1 MRIIPPPCQLSLLQC
16 GLWPPPPPL
25 GAAPQLC
32 PSINVRRSD
41 LLSSERRCLE
51 ATIDTM
57 HHAWLY
63 SDNLQ
68 TLFKRG
74 YYLPQH
80 INKLSPKTC
89 VNKLPSP
96 ITKNPKGPYST
107 GPWPDL
113 HGISKYANL
122 DVKKSKRVIPNI
134 IKHCL
139 HVCWDAS
146 HSPHCATFME
156 LDKMTL
162 VCETNQCLSSA
173 PFPQCICI
181 CMVSPGAETKWYFPG

>member
-16 GLWPPPPPL
+16 GLWPPPL
-25 GAAPQLC
+25 RWGRQ
-32 PSINVRRSD
+32 
-41 LLSSERRCLE
+41 LSSAVNKCAEVRPALSDE
-51 ATIDTM
+51 VWIDRY
-57 HHAWLY
+57 HAWLY
-63 SDNLQ
+63 SDHLQ
-68 TLFKRG
+68 TLFKREH
-74 YYLPQH
+74 YLLQL
-80 INKLSPKTC
+80 IN
-89 VNKLPSP
+89 
-96 ITKNPKGPYST
+96 KNPKGPYST
-107 GPWPDL
+107 GPWPGL

-162 VCETNQCLSSA
+162 VCKTNQFLSSA

-181 CMVSPGAETKWYFPG
+181 CVVSPGAETKWYFPGQINNWGTAAVISIAPTN